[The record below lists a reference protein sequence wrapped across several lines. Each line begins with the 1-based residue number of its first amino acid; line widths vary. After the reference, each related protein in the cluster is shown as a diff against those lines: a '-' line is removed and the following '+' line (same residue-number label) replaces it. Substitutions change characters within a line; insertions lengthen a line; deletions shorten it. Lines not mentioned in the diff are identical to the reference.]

1 MGDAATLLRQIYRL
15 PSPKTGRLMLRHEL
29 RSKVL
34 AKLTNARCELG
45 DALNLSIP
53 AARYD
58 PVTIPEPARN
68 RLAAIIDELKN
79 MLCEIEGSQ

>member
-1 MGDAATLLRQIYRL
+1 
-15 PSPKTGRLMLRHEL
+15 MLRREL
-29 RSKVL
+29 RSKVG
-34 AKLTNARCELG
+34 AKLANARCELE

-68 RLAAIIDELKN
+68 RLAAMIDDLKK

>member
-1 MGDAATLLRQIYRL
+1 MGDAATLLRQIYGL

-29 RSKVL
+29 RSRVL

-45 DALNLSIP
+45 DALNLSMP